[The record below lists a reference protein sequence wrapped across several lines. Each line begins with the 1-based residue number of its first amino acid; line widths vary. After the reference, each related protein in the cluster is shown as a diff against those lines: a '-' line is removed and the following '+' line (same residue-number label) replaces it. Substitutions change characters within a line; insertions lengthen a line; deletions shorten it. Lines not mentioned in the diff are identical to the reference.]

1 MKDFVKQHR
10 LSQRRSM
17 ADPWK
22 HSVLEFSFIFA
33 ISAADAFITFLSFSP
48 TVTSRLVL
56 VCLSESGIVQVILVF
71 DKAYL
76 HSIDSFLYSM
86 FRRISWHE
94 DKAFLSEPG
103 KIKTAPQLLK
113 MADLLFPIKPLTP
126 TP

>member
-17 ADPWK
+17 PITGNIT
-22 HSVLEFSFIFA
+22 VLEFSFIFA

-76 HSIDSFLYSM
+76 HSFDCFLYSM
-86 FRRISWHE
+86 FRRIGWHE

-103 KIKTAPQLLK
+103 KDQNGATNVENGCFALP
-113 MADLLFPIKPLTP
+113 ASSR
-126 TP
+126 

>member
-48 TVTSRLVL
+48 SVNSRMALL
-56 VCLSESGIVQVILVF
+56 CLNESGIVHVILVF
-71 DKAYL
+71 DIAYL
-76 HSIDSFLYSM
+76 IDCFLYSM
-86 FRRISWHE
+86 FRRIGWHE

-103 KIKTAPQLLK
+103 KDQNGATNVKNG
-113 MADLLFPIKPLTP
+113 
-126 TP
+126 

>member
-17 ADPWK
+17 PITGNIT
-22 HSVLEFSFIFA
+22 VLEFSFIFA

-86 FRRISWHE
+86 FRISWHE